1 MAKYKSKITNKYMGS
16 GFEGYVSSAKTTE
29 GLELAKALQ
38 NTGER
43 GMRIANVITDQ
54 KKDEAVDK
62 IQSLYSSGKSMEE
75 IQTEI
80 LAGKHPDLTGKYVEK
95 TTQFHL
101 GKVKAAETIKNIE
114 ANKNEYDFENN
125 NLNTF
130 YEKFLPNFNEADNS
144 YTAGFA
150 SVFNTY
156 KAAKISVL
164 R

>member
-1 MAKYKSKITNKYMGS
+1 MAKYKSRITNKYMGS
-16 GFEGYVSSAKTTE
+16 GFEGYVASAKTTE

-43 GMRIANVITDQ
+43 GMRIANAITDQ

-62 IQSLYSSGKSMEE
+62 IQSLYSSGKSMED

-95 TTQFHL
+95 TTQYHL
-101 GKVKAAETIKNIE
+101 GKVKAAETIKAIE

-125 NLNTF
+125 
-130 YEKFLPNFNEADNS
+130 D
-144 YTAGFA
+144 
-150 SVFNTY
+150 
-156 KAAKISVL
+156 
-164 R
+164 